1 MIAIIIDIILRYFG
15 INSLIV
21 FSYLV
26 IKKNNCL
33 DLILIGLIMDLLYEK
48 YYVLYLI
55 ICLYIIKFIYKY
67 FEYNIIINLIY
78 LYIITFLYYIIS
90 IDYYNYKLII
100 LYSFLPCIFYI
111 LFHIFKY
118 ENNKQNI
125 NRCNNYIMYFNRTKK
140 KSKF

>member
-21 FSYLV
+21 FSYLFV
-26 IKKNNCL
+26 KKNNCL

-90 IDYYNYKLII
+90 INYYNYKLII
-100 LYSFLPCIFYI
+100 LYSFLPCIF
-111 LFHIFKY
+111 
-118 ENNKQNI
+118 
-125 NRCNNYIMYFNRTKK
+125 
-140 KSKF
+140 

>member
-33 DLILIGLIMDLLYEK
+33 DLIIIGLIMDLLYEK

-55 ICLYIIKFIYKY
+55 FS
-67 FEYNIIINLIY
+67 IN
-78 LYIITFLYYIIS
+78 FRK
-90 IDYYNYKLII
+90 D
-100 LYSFLPCIFYI
+100 
-111 LFHIFKY
+111 
-118 ENNKQNI
+118 
-125 NRCNNYIMYFNRTKK
+125 
-140 KSKF
+140 